1 MKYIIHLLIYT
12 SICLSADNTIGGLTF
27 FSYENLDDVSAF
39 ELNRQYIS
47 VKGSTSDDTKYSIV
61 FDIGRMNLVT
71 GPESIDNR
79 LTAFLKKA
87 QIDHNTSLGTI
98 SMGLI
103 ARNSYGV
110 QEKNWGYR
118 FIQKSALDKNGF
130 IGGTTDLGLGISRK
144 LIDNFNLSLQLTNG
158 GGYKKPQEDKHYK
171 ISLNAT
177 YGESK
182 LHKNNGFNTGLV
194 YTTESTDS
202 DPITMISVFGGYA
215 SSCPIFASN
224 SFRIGSEYDMM
235 TDSEGKN
242 KTLISLSTNYRIMEN
257 WNIFLRYDIHDP
269 DVDKEKD
276 GDSYLIAGILLNCG
290 NGLFVAPNV
299 KISTPEE
306 GNATTINMINFQ
318 YKF

>member
-1 MKYIIHLLIYT
+1 MKKIILLTFYM
-12 SICLSADNTIGGLTF
+12 SICFSANSTIGGLTYF
-27 FSYENLDDVSAF
+27 NYENSNDASEF
-39 ELNRQYIS
+39 ELSRQYIS
-47 VKGSTSDDTKYSIV
+47 VKGSTSDDTKYSVV
-61 FDIGRMNLVT
+61 FDIGRMNLET
-71 GPESIDNR
+71 DAGSIDNR

-87 QIDHNTSLGTI
+87 QIDYNSSMGKISL
-98 SMGLI
+98 GLI

-144 LIDNFNLSLQLTNG
+144 LMDKFNLSLQLTNG
-158 GGYKKPQEDKHYK
+158 EGYKKPQGDKHYK
-171 ISLNAT
+171 VSLNAT

-182 LHKNNGFNTGLV
+182 LNKNDGFNTGFV

-202 DPITMISVFGGYA
+202 DPITMTSIFGGYA
-215 SSCPIFASN
+215 NSCPIFASN

-242 KTLISLSTNYRIMEN
+242 KTLISLSINYKIIES
-257 WNIFLRYDIHDP
+257 WNLFIRYDINDP
-269 DVDKEKD
+269 NKDIDND
-276 GDSYLIAGILLNCG
+276 GDSYLIAGVLLNCG
-290 NGLFVAPNV
+290 NGLFIAPNV
-299 KISTPEE
+299 KVSTPET
-306 GNATTINMINFQ
+306 GTAITSNMINFQ

>member
-1 MKYIIHLLIYT
+1 MKHIIHLIILI
-12 SICLSADNTIGGLTF
+12 SICISADNKIGGVTF
-27 FSYENLDDVSAF
+27 LSYENSDNVSAF

-61 FDIGRMNLVT
+61 FDIGRMDLAT
-71 GPESIDNR
+71 EDGSLDNR

-87 QIDHNTSLGTI
+87 QIDYNSSFGKI
-98 SMGLI
+98 SIGLI

-130 IGGTTDLGLGISRK
+130 IGGTTDLGLGISRQ

-182 LHKNNGFNTGLV
+182 LNKNNGFNTGFV

-202 DPITMISVFGGYA
+202 DPITMMSIFGGYA

-242 KTLISLSTNYRIMEN
+242 KTLISLSINYRIMEN
-257 WNIFLRYDIHDP
+257 WNIFSRYDIYDT
-269 DVDKEKD
+269 DEDD
-276 GDSYLIAGILLNCG
+276 GESYLIAGILLNCG
-290 NGLFVAPNV
+290 NGLSIAPNV

-306 GNATTINMINFQ
+306 GNATTSNMINFEF
-318 YKF
+318 KF